1 MTNDKALFRIQNAT
15 HVCVNFCFRHSPFVC
30 RCVGFFDAA
39 SRCKSPV
46 FYISV
51 HLKVSKAV
59 EHWHSAQAAAAL
71 SKHHFLSEFFLRSAG
86 DHLHQLR
93 PAASSHIF
101 YLFQSSVLL
110 HLHFYTFGKDFPPL
124 LPILV
129 TIFLTNQWWLHST
142 EVFVSFLLNSK
153 SPFLPG
159 WFPLFLR
166 LCKWTRLPHGSW
178 GRKKSPKRN
187 QLAGWVMVNLWQT
200 RYLGNLVE
208 ILFSLL
214 KLFTVVKGSNLGVG
228 GRWRRGPYR

>member
-1 MTNDKALFRIQNAT
+1 M
-15 HVCVNFCFRHSPFVC
+15 
-30 RCVGFFDAA
+30 
-39 SRCKSPV
+39 
-46 FYISV
+46 
-51 HLKVSKAV
+51 HLKVSKAA
-59 EHWHSAQAAAAL
+59 EHWHSAQAAAAAL

-110 HLHFYTFGKDFPPL
+110 HLHFYTFGKDFPL

-159 WFPLFLR
+159 WFPLFRR
-166 LCKWTRLPHGSW
+166 LCKWTRLPQSSW
-178 GRKKSPKRN
+178 GRKKKPQKKSIGRMGDGQSLAN
-187 QLAGWVMVNLWQT
+187 QIPGQSC
-200 RYLGNLVE
+200 RYF
-208 ILFSLL
+208 IFSAEV
-214 KLFTVVKGSNLGVG
+214 FH
-228 GRWRRGPYR
+228 RC